1 MSLRLPDP
9 ETALGGSID
18 VLLAAIQLRF
28 YASQPPSNFHRDR
41 RMLLSALTWPAIWLE
56 RRGLTCS
63 PQRYQSL
70 ITEQIAAI
78 TAHGDPAQYGA
89 YFPTYL
95 LKCLQNSFQ
104 HRGDDLY
111 QELKHIRN
119 ALVHVLASAH
129 FADQVK
135 AEARELDLLAAT
147 HRLIHARRAR
157 HRADDAAQLTL
168 F

>member
-1 MSLRLPDP
+1 MSPRPPDL
-9 ETALGGSID
+9 ELALGDSID
-18 VLLAAIQLRF
+18 ELLAAVRLRF
-28 YASQPPSNFHRDR
+28 YANQPPGNFHRDR

-63 PQRYQSL
+63 PERYQSL
-70 ITEQIAAI
+70 ITEQIVAI
-78 TAHGDPAQYGA
+78 TAHGDPVHYSE

-119 ALVHVLASAH
+119 ALVHVLASVH
-129 FADQVK
+129 FADQVQ
-135 AEARELDLLAAT
+135 AEARQLDLLAAT
-147 HRLIHARRAR
+147 HRLIHARRTR
-157 HRADDAAQLTL
+157 HGADDAAQLTL

>member
-1 MSLRLPDP
+1 MSARQP
-9 ETALGGSID
+9 EFAPALGAGVD
-18 VLLAAIQLRF
+18 ELLAAIQRRF
-28 YASQPPSNFHRDR
+28 YAHQPPANFHRDR
-41 RMLLSALTWPAIWLE
+41 RMLLSTLTWPAIWLE

-63 PQRYQSL
+63 PQRYRSL
-70 ITEQIAAI
+70 ITEQLAAI

-95 LKCLQNSFQ
+95 LKCLQNSFR

-119 ALVHVLASAH
+119 ALVHVLASVR
-129 FADQVK
+129 FADQIQTEGR
-135 AEARELDLLAAT
+135 ALDVLAAT
-147 HRLIHARRAR
+147 HRLIQHRRAR
-157 HRADDAAQLTL
+157 HVEDDPAQLTL